1 MAEEAAEA
9 EEGKKK
15 NPLILFIA
23 IAVVL
28 VAASIGGTVMILG
41 GVGGGDDAE
50 EVAEEEVTPDALYY
64 SPVPKFNTNY
74 EVDGR
79 QRLFQVGITLVTRE
93 QDVIEALA
101 QHAPSIKS
109 KLVILLSGQDFY
121 TLQTPEGRE
130 SLRQSCLEAVK
141 GIMEKEIGK
150 PGIEKVL
157 FTDYVMQ

>member
-15 NPLILFIA
+15 NPLILFIV

-41 GVGGGDDAE
+41 GGGDDAD
-50 EVAEEEVTPDALYY
+50 EVVEEVTPDALYY
-64 SPVPKFNTNY
+64 SLVPKFNTNY

-93 QDVIEALA
+93 QEVIDALA

-109 KLVILLSGQDFY
+109 KLVILLSGQDFH

-130 SLRQSCLEAVK
+130 TLRQSCMEAVK

>member
-9 EEGKKK
+9 EGEKKK

-28 VAASIGGTVMILG
+28 VAASVGGTIMILG
-41 GVGGGDDAE
+41 GGGEAE
-50 EVAEEEVTPDALYY
+50 EEVVEEVTPDALYY
-64 SPVPKFNTNY
+64 SLVPKFNTNY

-79 QRLFQVGITLVTRE
+79 QRLFQVGVTLVTRE
-93 QDVIEALA
+93 QDVIDALA
-101 QHAPSIKS
+101 QHAPTIKS
-109 KLVILLSGQDFY
+109 KLVILLSGQDFHK
-121 TLQTPEGRE
+121 LQTPEGRAA
-130 SLRQSCLEAVK
+130 LRESCLEAVR

-150 PGIEKVL
+150 PGVEKVL

>member
-15 NPLILFIA
+15 NPLILFIV

-41 GVGGGDDAE
+41 GGGDGADEVVE
-50 EVAEEEVTPDALYY
+50 EVEPDALYY
-64 SPVPKFNTNY
+64 SLVPKFNTNY

-93 QDVIEALA
+93 QDVIDALA

-109 KLVILLSGQDFY
+109 KLVILLSGQDFN

-130 SLRQSCLEAVK
+130 SLRQSCLEAVS

-150 PGIEKVL
+150 SGIEKVL